1 MGKVWDTLAPRNLEL
16 GPLAAPAAAGE
27 SSPWRNWKLA
37 RDDDGIAWLALDKA
51 GASANTLSVDVL
63 SELDQVLA
71 TLEKNV
77 PKGLVLRSAKPSG
90 FIAGA
95 DIGEFRGLT
104 DAAMVEERLREAHAV
119 VDRLDHLGAPT
130 VAVIHGYCLGGG
142 LEIALACDYRIAVE
156 DARLG
161 FPEVMLGL
169 HPGLGGTVRLPRLI
183 NPLEAMTMML
193 TGRNV
198 RDRRARALGL
208 VDAVVPERHVKAAA
222 TAAVTENLK
231 LRRSRVLVSLINSH
245 YARALASKRMR
256 RETEKKALIA
266 HYPAPHALIDL
277 WEKHGGNPHEMQRA
291 EIASF
296 ARLLVTETSRNLV
309 RVFFLR
315 DKLKRLADG
324 DWSPRHVHVIGAGAM
339 GGDIAAWCA
348 WHGLTV
354 TLADMKSEPIAQAIA
369 RAADLFKKIGHK
381 SIDTRDAL
389 DRLTPDLDGAGVR
402 SADLVIEAVP
412 ESLEL
417 KRKVYTAI
425 QSKMKPDAIL
435 ATNTSSIP
443 LQELRFGLRRP
454 DHLVGLHF
462 FNPVSRMQLVE
473 VVSHEELAP
482 DALAKARAFVGRIDR
497 LPAPVKSAPG
507 FLVNRA
513 LTPYMLEA
521 LLMLN
526 EGYKRETIDAAAE
539 TFGMPM
545 GPIELAD
552 TVGLD
557 ICLHVAET
565 LQSALER
572 PMPDVSQALRGKVE
586 LDQLG
591 RKTGRGFYEWRYGK
605 AMKERDAPKPTEEMT
620 DRLILPM
627 LDVAV
632 GCLREGVV
640 ADEDTLD
647 GAMIFGTGF
656 APFRGGPMHY
666 ARTRG
671 AANIRAALERLAQRY
686 GERFRPDAGWDR
698 LT

>member
-1 MGKVWDTLAPRNLEL
+1 MGKTWEVLAPRNLEF
-16 GPLAAPAAAGE
+16 GPLAGRADA
-27 SSPWRNWKLA
+27 SSPWRNFKLA
-37 RDDDGIAWLALDKA
+37 RDEDGIAWLVLDKP

-63 SELDQVLA
+63 SELDSVL
-71 TLEKNV
+71 TSLEQDP
-77 PKGLVLRSAKPSG
+77 PKGLVLRSAKPAG

-95 DIGEFRGLT
+95 DIGEFGGMT
-104 DAAMVEERLREAHAV
+104 DVAMIEERLREAHAV
-119 VDRLDHLGAPT
+119 VDRLDHLPPPT
-130 VAVIHGYCLGGG
+130 VAVIHRYFLGGG
-142 LEIALACDYRIAVE
+142 LEIALACDHRVAVE

-198 RDRRARALGL
+198 RASRAKSLGL
-208 VDAVVPERHVKAAA
+208 VDAIVPERHVQAAA
-222 TAAVTENLK
+222 IAAVTGRIKERHGGLFGT
-231 LRRSRVLVSLINSH
+231 VVNSH
-245 YARALASKRMR
+245 YGRALAAKRMR
-256 RETEKKALIA
+256 TETAKKAPIA

-277 WEKHGGNPHEMQRA
+277 WEAHGGNAQDMQRA

-315 DKLKRLADG
+315 EKLKRLAG
-324 DWSPRHVHVIGAGAM
+324 GGWSPRRVHVIGARAM

-348 WHGLTV
+348 WHGFIV
-354 TLADMKSEPIAQAIA
+354 TLADMQAEPLAKAIA
-369 RAADLFKKIGHK
+369 RAADLYGKIGHRR
-381 SIDTRDAL
+381 IDARDAL
-389 DRLTPDLDGAGVR
+389 DRLIPDLEGEGVR
-402 SADLVIEAVP
+402 SADLIIEAVP
-412 ESLEL
+412 ETLEL
-417 KRKVYTAI
+417 KRKVYAAI
-425 QSKMKPDAIL
+425 QTKMKPDAIL

-443 LQELRFGLRRP
+443 LEDLRFGLRRP
-454 DHLVGLHF
+454 DHFVGLHF

-473 VVSHEELAP
+473 VVSHDQLSP

-521 LLMLN
+521 LVMLG
-526 EGYKRETIDAAAE
+526 EGYKRESIDAAAQS
-539 TFGMPM
+539 FGMPM

-565 LQSALER
+565 LKASLAR
-572 PMPDVSQALRGKVE
+572 PMPDVSQALRAKVE
-586 LDQLG
+586 AGHLG
-591 RKTGRGFYEWRYGK
+591 RKSGRGFYEWRHGE
-605 AMKERDAPKPTEEMT
+605 AGENPDAPTSSKEMT

-627 LDVAV
+627 LDVCVA
-632 GCLREGVV
+632 CLREGVV
-640 ADEDTLD
+640 ADEDPVD
-647 GAMIFGTGF
+647 GAMVFATGF

-666 ARTRG
+666 ARARG
-671 AANIRAALERLAQRY
+671 VADIRQTLWQFSQLY
-686 GERFRPDAGWDR
+686 GERFRPD
-698 LT
+698 

>member
-1 MGKVWDTLAPRNLEL
+1 MGTVWDTLAPRNLEL
-16 GPLAAPAAAGE
+16 GPLAEAERDGAT
-27 SSPWRNWKLA
+27 SPWRNWRLA
-37 RDDDGIAWLALDKA
+37 HDEDGIAWLALDKA
-51 GASANTLSVDVL
+51 GASANTLAVDVL
-63 SELDQVLA
+63 SELDKVLA
-71 TLEKNV
+71 SLEKNV

-104 DAAMVEERLREAHAV
+104 DAAVVEERLSEAHAV
-119 VDRLDHLGAPT
+119 VDRLDRLGAPT

-198 RDRRARALGL
+198 RAARARSLGL

-222 TAAVTENLK
+222 IAAVAESLK
-231 LRRSRVLVSLINSH
+231 LQRSRVLVPLINSH
-245 YARALASKRMR
+245 YARVLAAKRMR
-256 RETEKKALIA
+256 RETEGKAPIA

-277 WEKHGGNPHEMQRA
+277 WEKNGGNPRDMQRA

-296 ARLLVTETSRNLV
+296 ARLLVTDTSRNLV

-315 DKLKRLADG
+315 DKLKRLAGG

-348 WHGLTV
+348 WHGFSV
-354 TLADMKSEPIAQAIA
+354 TLADMKPAPIAQAIA
-369 RAADLFKKIGHK
+369 RAADLFKKIGHR
-381 SIDTRDAL
+381 SIDVRDAL

-402 SADLVIEAVP
+402 SADLIIEAVP
-412 ESLEL
+412 ETLEL
-417 KRKVYTAI
+417 KRKVYAAT
-425 QSKMKPDAIL
+425 QTKMKPDALL

-454 DHLVGLHF
+454 DHFVGLHF

-473 VVSHEELAP
+473 VVSHDELAP
-482 DALAKARAFVGRIDR
+482 DALAKARAFIGRIDR

-539 TFGMPM
+539 SFGMPM

-565 LQSALER
+565 LKTALER

-586 LDQLG
+586 LGHLG
-591 RKTGRGFYEWRYGK
+591 RKSGRGFYEWRYGK
-605 AMKERDAPKPTEEMT
+605 AVKDRDAPKPTEEMT

-627 LDVAV
+627 LDVTVA
-632 GCLREGVV
+632 CLREGVV
-640 ADEDTLD
+640 ADEDTVD
-647 GAMIFGTGF
+647 AAMIFATGF

-671 AANIRAALERLAQRY
+671 AGNIRAELERLTQRY